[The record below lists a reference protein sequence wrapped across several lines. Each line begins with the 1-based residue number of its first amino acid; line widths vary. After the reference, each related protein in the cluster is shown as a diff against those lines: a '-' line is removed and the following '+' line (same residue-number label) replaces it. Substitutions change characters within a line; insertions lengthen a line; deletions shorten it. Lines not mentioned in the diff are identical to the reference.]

1 METSLEKLYKQQLEL
16 VLSYLD
22 KDIFDFLSFAQE
34 RITIL
39 SRDNLKWKKINLDAI
54 DKKFKYLFGDETFKI
69 TSFD

>member
-39 SRDNLKWKKINLDAI
+39 SRDNLKWKKINLDVI
-54 DKKFKYLFGDETFKI
+54 DTKFKSLFGDRTFKI